1 MPINNSITSLL
12 RPTTSTRLEIVQCW
26 GAQGNVED
34 QGRYWDDKAV
44 KKMKKPEL
52 IDRIGTMIEDSSDTV
67 G

>member
-1 MPINNSITSLL
+1 LF
-12 RPTTSTRLEIVQCW
+12 
-26 GAQGNVED
+26 NVGVLKEMLKIKA
-34 QGRYWDDKAV
+34 GIDDKAV

>member
-1 MPINNSITSLL
+1 MY
-12 RPTTSTRLEIVQCW
+12 VQYW